1 MQRNSKRTFFTIYLH
16 YFLLF
21 LLLLV
26 LGIANFAPSNE
37 KTTKSAHNKA
47 LSAIDVLLS
56 GFAQAT
62 DRINTSKRRIPPQI
76 RAGRKERLPDIAVH
90 IIPDKRAETAAR
102 TNTAGIMKFSG
113 SESFAIKKANKNNR
127 IVHTIIPL
135 TAPVSIALTLDTALG
150 ELVFFLVFIVS
161 LRFFTI
167 TDVPF
172 IFT

>member
-26 LGIANFAPSNE
+26 PGIANFAPRRE

-47 LSAIDVLLS
+47 LSAMEASSS

-62 DRINTSKRRIPPQI
+62 DKTNTSKRRMPPQI
-76 RAGRKERLPDIAVH
+76 RAGRKERFPNIAVH
-90 IIPDKRAETAAR
+90 IIPDKRAEMAAR
-102 TNTAGIMKFSG
+102 TNTAGMMKFSG
-113 SESFAIKKANKNNR
+113 SESFAIKKANMNNR

-135 TAPVSIALTLDTALG
+135 TAPVSIALTLDTDLG
-150 ELVFFLVFIVS
+150 EVVFFLVFIVS